1 MPGKLEFQD
10 RCTGP
15 SVPLETVRCTRK
27 EGCYTESTK
36 SSFERRSGVDDSTIV
51 GKCQGGQSELYGQ
64 LVDKYSAR
72 IINLGYAMMGN
83 RHDAEDIAQEAF
95 VRAYKALAKFQKK
108 AKFSSW
114 LYQIALN
121 LCKDHLKAKSRH
133 ARPADEEQLANI
145 NGNPKDQAPR
155 VIIQGELSEKMREAI
170 NKLPYLYREAFVLR
184 HLQGLEYEDVA
195 TITAVPADTVRVR
208 AYRARE
214 MMRQTLSPN
223 VDTFW
228 REKAA
233 KEKGRGNRE

>member
-1 MPGKLEFQD
+1 
-10 RCTGP
+10 
-15 SVPLETVRCTRK
+15 
-27 EGCYTESTK
+27 
-36 SSFERRSGVDDSTIV
+36 VDDSTIV
-51 GKCQGGQSELYGQ
+51 GKCQGGQAEFYGR

-83 RHDAEDIAQEAF
+83 RHDAEDVAQEAF
-95 VRAYKALAKFQKK
+95 VRAYKGLGRFERK

-133 ARPADEEQLANI
+133 ARTANDEQMANMD
-145 NGNPKDQAPR
+145 GNPQEQAPR
-155 VIIQGELSEKMREAI
+155 VILQNELSGKMTEAI
-170 NKLPYLYREAFVLR
+170 NKLPVLYRESFVLR
-184 HLQGLEYEDVA
+184 HLQGLDYEDVA
-195 TITAVPADTVRVR
+195 TITRVPADTVRVR

-214 MMRQTLSPN
+214 MLRESLAPN

-233 KEKGRGNRE
+233 KEKSGGNKE